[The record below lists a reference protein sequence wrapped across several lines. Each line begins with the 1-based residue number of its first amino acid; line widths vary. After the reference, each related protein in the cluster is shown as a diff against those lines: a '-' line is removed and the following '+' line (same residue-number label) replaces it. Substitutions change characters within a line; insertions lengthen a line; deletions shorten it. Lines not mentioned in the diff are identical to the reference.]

1 MQIFK
6 VGGAVRDRLLAR
18 PVHDTDWVVV
28 GSTPEAM
35 VEQGFV
41 PVGRDFPVFLHP
53 RTHEEYALARTERKC
68 GTGYRGFVVHASP
81 GVTLEQDLARRDLT
95 INAIAAPPDWPGPED
110 GTGDHAGKGRHD
122 GPLHDPA
129 LLAALVDPFG
139 GVADLRARVLRH
151 VSDAFREDPV
161 RILRLA
167 RFAAQL
173 PGFTV
178 APATMALLRTM
189 VQAGEVGHLVSE
201 RVWQEISRALMQ
213 PQPARMVQVLHD
225 CAALGELLPPGLRA
239 MLPLQWTCAT
249 PALEAAAAC
258 TAPLP
263 VRFACLCHDLGLLTG
278 GDDGPGDGALP
289 PEGPVRHGP
298 LPALDALCQ
307 HWRVPTDCRAVA
319 HLLAHEGKTIAQQA
333 TTLGAAATLDLLL
346 RCDALRRPQRF
357 SQLLLAWQCTARA
370 SGASG
375 ARGTSGACGTDASS
389 DAGPASAALT
399 GGTPL
404 PPADAAAASIAGRLQ
419 SALDAALAVPT
430 ADTAREAAQKGLR
443 GADIGRAVDA
453 VRVRA
458 IAQMSEPVAAQ
469 TGGAGAVRSA

>member
-28 GSTPEAM
+28 GCTPQAM
-35 VEQGFV
+35 MEKGFV

-53 RTHEEYALARTERKC
+53 HTHEEYALARTERKS

-81 GVTLEQDLARRDLT
+81 EVTLEQDLARRDLT
-95 INAIAAPPDWPGPED
+95 INAIAAPPDWPGKED
-110 GTGDHAGKGRHD
+110 GTSNHAGTPE
-122 GPLHDPA
+122 PLHDPA
-129 LLAALVDPFG
+129 LLAALVDPFD
-139 GVADLRARVLRH
+139 GVSDLRARVLRH

-178 APATMALLRTM
+178 APATMALLRGM
-189 VQAGEVGHLVSE
+189 VATGEVRHLVSE

-225 CAALGELLPPGLRA
+225 CAALGELLAPCLPEGQ
-239 MLPLQWTCAT
+239 PLQCTGAA
-249 PALEAAAAC
+249 PALDVAAAC
-258 TAPLP
+258 MAPLP
-263 VRFACLCHDLGLLTG
+263 VRFACLCHDLGLLAG
-278 GDDGPGDGALP
+278 GRNSAMRAEVAFAALP
-289 PEGPVRHGP
+289 QENPIHSP

-307 HWRVPTDCRAVA
+307 HWRIPTDCRTVA
-319 HLLAHEGKTIAQQA
+319 HLLAHEGAAIAQGMV
-333 TTLGAAATLDLLL
+333 LDAATMLQLLL
-346 RCDALRRPQRF
+346 RCDALRKPQRF
-357 SQLLLAWQCTARA
+357 SQVLLAWQCTARA
-370 SGASG
+370 LFSCGPGASP
-375 ARGTSGACGTDASS
+375 GTDLTSASLADGAQPDAASS
-389 DAGPASAALT
+389 T
-399 GGTPL
+399 
-404 PPADAAAASIAGRLQ
+404 AGRLQ
-419 SALDAALAVPT
+419 TALDAALAVPT
-430 ADTAREAAQKGLR
+430 ADTARQAAQEGLR

-458 IAQMSEPVAAQ
+458 IAH
-469 TGGAGAVRSA
+469 AVVRATVHSV